1 MGGGRGEREQID
13 RDIWVRNHT
22 GGSCECVWGGG
33 EGADRDIWVRNHTGG
48 SCECV
53 GGGGSRQRDLG
64 EESHRRLM

>member
-1 MGGGRGEREQID
+1 MCVCVWGRGGEGAD

-22 GGSCECVWGGG
+22 GGSCECVGGG

-53 GGGGSRQRDLG
+53 GGREQAERFG
-64 EESHRRLM
+64 